1 MIIVGWQTNRVWNE
15 CEVNGSLEMLL
26 SHESMIAKLLRV
38 QTVIPLCFVLGV
50 VYSMSYIRACLI
62 TVRAVMSLCCNLTI
76 ARSLVALM
84 LWDRK
89 GM

>member
-50 VYSMSYIRACLI
+50 
-62 TVRAVMSLCCNLTI
+62 
-76 ARSLVALM
+76 
-84 LWDRK
+84 
-89 GM
+89 